1 MCYNCE
7 RYIPVLARSCVVL
20 APSVYIIYLFHT
32 TILGLAKAVFGKL
45 LFLASNAGTTFYV
58 QAFCAIA
65 CGVIIPI
72 ALYAI
77 IKKSKILRLLFGV

>member
-45 LFLASNAGTTFYV
+45 PFLASNAGTTFYV